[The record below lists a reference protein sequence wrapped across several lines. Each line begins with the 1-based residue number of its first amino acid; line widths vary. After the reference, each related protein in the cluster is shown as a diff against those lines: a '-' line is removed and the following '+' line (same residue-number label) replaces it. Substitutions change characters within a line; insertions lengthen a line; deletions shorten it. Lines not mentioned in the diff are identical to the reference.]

1 MIQIVKSILGSCD
14 IEFNNE
20 LQIILSDENKN
31 ILSPDELDVFK
42 YLSKEFENNK
52 QFPTQAIFLTKFPQ
66 YRQQLDEFQ
75 SLSIVDLRYY
85 RKQFITKHQ
94 NISKSRMLHK
104 MASEAAVNGITPE
117 MAEQIRKQTTF
128 DDTSD
133 NEQQLSF
140 RDRYTKSMKENSGL
154 ITGIESID
162 DEIGSIAKGA
172 VCTIAG
178 YTGSF
183 KTTWAVNMAIRNV
196 LAGKNIAYISLEVS
210 KEQLEYSIFSLF

>member
-75 SLSIVDLRYY
+75 ALSIIDLRYY

-94 NISKSRMLHK
+94 NIFKSRMLHK
-104 MASEAAVNGITPE
+104 MASEAAVMVLHQRWQNKF
-117 MAEQIRKQTTF
+117 ASKQHLMIHLIMSNSYHSVI
-128 DDTSD
+128 DT
-133 NEQQLSF
+133 Q
-140 RDRYTKSMKENSGL
+140 K
-154 ITGIESID
+154 
-162 DEIGSIAKGA
+162 
-172 VCTIAG
+172 V
-178 YTGSF
+178 
-183 KTTWAVNMAIRNV
+183 
-196 LAGKNIAYISLEVS
+196 
-210 KEQLEYSIFSLF
+210 